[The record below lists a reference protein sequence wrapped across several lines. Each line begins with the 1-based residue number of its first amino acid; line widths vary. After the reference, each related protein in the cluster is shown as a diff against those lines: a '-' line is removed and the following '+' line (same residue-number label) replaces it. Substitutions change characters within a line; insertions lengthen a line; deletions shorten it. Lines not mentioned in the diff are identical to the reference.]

1 MYCRLKK
8 TYRSG
13 KRSFSIDVEASFK
26 LNAINVLYGHSG
38 AGKTSLLRLLSGLD
52 TVDFGKI
59 SVNNKN
65 WLNTE
70 TKSFL
75 PIHEREIAYVFQDY
89 GLFPN
94 MTVLEN
100 LEFAKK
106 NINQTLLKEIVDVLE
121 LEVLLAIKPN
131 HLSGGQQQRVA
142 LARAIVQEPK
152 FLFLDEPLTAIDEN
166 LRGKLQSYLIALQ
179 QKYGFTIV
187 MVSHN
192 LQEVLKIATH
202 VCVLHEGKIEKEGN
216 PNILLKENTS
226 NTLKGTVIAIKNNNI
241 SVVIETQ
248 QIVIQKDRVVQQE
261 FVVGDLIDVEIQ

>member
-1 MYCRLKK
+1 MMYCRLKK

-142 LARAIVQEPK
+142 LARAIIQEPK
-152 FLFLDEPLTAIDEN
+152 FLFLDEPLSAIDEN

-179 QKYGFTIV
+179 QKHGFTII

-192 LQEVLKIATH
+192 LHEVLKIANH

-216 PNILLKENTS
+216 PKILLKENND
-226 NTLKGTVIAIKNNNI
+226 NTLRGVVLDIKNELITVLTGTQLVNVYKKQ
-241 SVVIETQ
+241 VVTKAYQLGSDIK
-248 QIVIQKDRVVQQE
+248 IK
-261 FVVGDLIDVEIQ
+261 L